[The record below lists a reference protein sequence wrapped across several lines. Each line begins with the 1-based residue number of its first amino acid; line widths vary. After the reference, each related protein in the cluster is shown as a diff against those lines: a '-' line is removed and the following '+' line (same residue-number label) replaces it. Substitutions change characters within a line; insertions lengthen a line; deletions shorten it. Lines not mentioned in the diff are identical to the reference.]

1 MEIAS
6 DVIKRKKEGFIPLW
20 TKISIPSIYRKVLQ
34 MNEQGYL
41 DSSIVK
47 GDKFADKA
55 VYSITDK
62 GRAYFGQLME
72 TYASQKVPLLF
83 DFNVVIANLN
93 KMEREK
99 AMDLI
104 KKLRDNL
111 TASAKSIDEYAASY
125 PDIPLGGKAIFEQQ
139 RLLYQSLLEWL
150 DKFESQFKGS

>member
-1 MEIAS
+1 
-6 DVIKRKKEGFIPLW
+6 
-20 TKISIPSIYRKVLQ
+20 
-34 MNEQGYL
+34 
-41 DSSIVK
+41 
-47 GDKFADKA
+47 
-55 VYSITDK
+55 
-62 GRAYFGQLME
+62 ME

-83 DFNVVIANLN
+83 DFNVVITNLN

-104 KKLRDNL
+104 KKLRGNL
-111 TASAKSIDEYAASY
+111 TASAKSIDKYADSY